1 MMEHQICNLY
11 CQPVT
16 LVRVG
21 VDGVAD
27 FFDSEIKKKQPQPLS
42 NTETN
47 TNLYNYH
54 NDSNVFEL
62 YDELKPLG
70 DEILKAC
77 NFVYQEILN
86 HDSDLRITN
95 AWFNEC
101 GINGGQALHNHVNS
115 VLSGTVYLRTDENTQ
130 IEFLNRHIVS
140 NVTNQIIDEPNQLKE
155 NSYGYYYHK
164 KYATFSVR
172 EGDCMIWE
180 SYLRHGYTNN
190 KTPNRLSLSFNL
202 FPNNLNCLYK
212 I

>member
-11 CQPVT
+11 CEPVT

-27 FFDSEIKKKQPQPLS
+27 FFDGEVKKKQPQALS

-47 TNLYNYH
+47 INLCNYH

-70 DEILKAC
+70 NELLKAC

-95 AWFNEC
+95 AWINEC
-101 GINGGQALHNHVNS
+101 GIDGGQAFHNHVNS
-115 VLSGTVYLRTDENTQ
+115 VLSGTVYLRTDENTNV
-130 IEFLNRHIVS
+130 EFGNRNGFS
-140 NVTNQIIDEPNQLKE
+140 NTFNQIVDEPNQDRE
-155 NSYGYYYHK
+155 NRYGYYYHRK
-164 KYATFSVR
+164 HATFSVR
-172 EGDCMIWE
+172 EGDCMIWP
-180 SYLRHGYTNN
+180 SYMKHGYNNN